1 MPDFR
6 HTRKNIKTAL
16 AVMAGIDLLA
26 MVVYISPLVGS
37 AETRRQQLNQLQMEL
52 SAKTRSVAPLKDLPQ
67 KVQLASKQIAEFY
80 QKRIPEQNSQ
90 IYEELGKLTNANGV
104 TIDGVKYKLKEE
116 KDVERGKLQPVE
128 VEADLAGNYSSLARF
143 INALERDDMFFIIN
157 SVTLGGEPQG
167 PVKLN
172 MKLEAYLK
180 AGA

>member
-1 MPDFR
+1 MPDLR

-26 MVVYISPLVGS
+26 LVVYISPLVGS
-37 AETRRQQLNQLQMEL
+37 AETRRQQLNQLQSEL
-52 SAKTRSVAPLKDLPQ
+52 NVKTRAVAPLKNLPE
-67 KVQLASKQIAEFY
+67 KVQLASKQITEFY
-80 QKRIPEQNSQ
+80 QKRIPQQNSQ

-104 TIDGVKYKLKEE
+104 SIEGVKYKLKEE
-116 KDVERGKLQPVE
+116 KDIERGKLQPVE

-157 SVTLGGEPQG
+157 SVTLGGEQQG

-180 AGA
+180 VGT